1 MSTRNGRA
9 GPYAHDIERYALAVA
24 RSVKKPKL
32 SSLAPKKR
40 RKAHP
45 QTFLAAPD
53 VLKRGWTLGLIF
65 QLLGT
70 PDRPPKLYLAAR
82 VRGAERS
89 PEFQAKR
96 RPAK

>member
-9 GPYAHDIERYALAVA
+9 GPYAHDIERYALAAA
-24 RSVKKPKL
+24 RSVKRPNWN
-32 SSLAPKKR
+32 LAPKKR

-45 QTFLAAPD
+45 RTFLAAPD
-53 VLKRGWTLGLIF
+53 VLKRGWTLAPIF

-70 PDRPPKLYLAAR
+70 PDRPPKLYLVGRIRA
-82 VRGAERS
+82 AERS

>member
-9 GPYAHDIERYALAVA
+9 GPYAHDLDRYALAVA
-24 RSVKKPKL
+24 RGVKKPK
-32 SSLAPKKR
+32 SPYLAPKKR

-45 QTFLAAPD
+45 RTLLAAPD
-53 VLKRGWTLGLIF
+53 VLKRGWTLALIF

-70 PDRPPKLYLAAR
+70 PDRTPKLYLATR
-82 VRGAERS
+82 VQAAERGS
-89 PEFQAKR
+89 EFQAKR